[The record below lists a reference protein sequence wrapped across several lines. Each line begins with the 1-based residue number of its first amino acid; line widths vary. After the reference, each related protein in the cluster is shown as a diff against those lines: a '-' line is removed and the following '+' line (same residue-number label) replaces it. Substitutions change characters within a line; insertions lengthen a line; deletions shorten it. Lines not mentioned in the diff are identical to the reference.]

1 MFSHNIKLQ
10 AHFCSTKCCWFWL
23 ENAKALYSLNKRV
36 NKLLRWEL
44 FLEQLN
50 GIKALINRARL
61 DTELVEVQAK
71 ATDADSMLGFT
82 VFF

>member
-1 MFSHNIKLQ
+1 M
-10 AHFCSTKCCWFWL
+10 
-23 ENAKALYSLNKRV
+23 

-50 GIKALINRARL
+50 GIKAWINRARL
-61 DTELVEVQAK
+61 DTELVKVQAK
-71 ATDADSMLGFT
+71 DTDADFMLCLT